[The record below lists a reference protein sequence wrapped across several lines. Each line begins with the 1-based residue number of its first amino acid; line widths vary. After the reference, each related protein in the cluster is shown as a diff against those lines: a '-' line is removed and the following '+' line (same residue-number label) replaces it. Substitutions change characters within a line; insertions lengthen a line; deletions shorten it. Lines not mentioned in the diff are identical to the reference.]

1 MSYQQH
7 AAQAVA
13 NTNEARRVNFIRL
26 TYIHLGG
33 AMLAFACLCGL
44 LANSS
49 AAPALL
55 SFIGGGTL
63 NMLLFFGAFMFC
75 GYLAERWSMNQSSM
89 KMQYA
94 GLAVYVAVQAVFMTP
109 MLFIAATYSDPSVIP
124 SAGIMTVVV
133 FGGLTAMTMYTKQD
147 FSFLGSALRLLS
159 FGAFGVIACS
169 MLFGFSLGI
178 LFSAAM
184 VVLAGGYILYETSAV
199 MRHYPETAYV
209 AASLRLFSAVAL
221 LFFYL
226 LRIFMDRD

>member
-1 MSYQQH
+1 MSYQQF
-7 AAQAVA
+7 AGNAVA
-13 NTNEARRVNFIRL
+13 NASQASRINFIRL

-33 AMLAFACLCGL
+33 AMLAFAALCGFL
-44 LANSS
+44 VNSPV
-49 AAPALL
+49 APALL

-63 NMLLFFGAFMFC
+63 NMLIFFGAFMFC
-75 GYLAERWSMNQSSM
+75 GHLAERWSMNQSSM
-89 KMQYA
+89 QMQYA
-94 GLAVYVAVQAVFMTP
+94 GLAAYVAVQAAFITP
-109 MLFIAATYSDPSVIP
+109 MLFIAANYSDPSVIP
-124 SAGIMTVVV
+124 SAGIMTIVV

-159 FGAFGVIACS
+159 FGALGAIACS
-169 MLFGFSLGI
+169 WLFGFSLGI
-178 LFSAAM
+178 VFSAAM